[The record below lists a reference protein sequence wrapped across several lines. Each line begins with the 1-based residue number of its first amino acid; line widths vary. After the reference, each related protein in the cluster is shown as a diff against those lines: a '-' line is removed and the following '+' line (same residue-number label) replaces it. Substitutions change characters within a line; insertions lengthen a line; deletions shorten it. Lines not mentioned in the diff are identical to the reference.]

1 MTSTELEQAP
11 QIERAIAPGA
21 LPTESL
27 ARQEE
32 TLAML
37 WREAKALSAGKMFK
51 DVTQADQ
58 AFAKLVIGHHL
69 GLTPAQS
76 MTGIDIVKGNPQLRG
91 VLLGTLVRSH
101 PGYDWKVKEMGP
113 ESVSIEFFR
122 GGESQGVSTWTKA
135 DSDRAGLSK
144 DDSNHA
150 KYPTAM
156 FWNRAMSQ
164 GVKLLVPETMRG
176 IPVYVEEDL
185 EGLPA
190 GGAHNGE
197 LGEISQRSPLT
208 DLAALERAIRTHLPE
223 DLIGRAES
231 DIKEM
236 NSLAPNSWTASKIE
250 MVFKDK
256 KAYAASAELAQIE
269 KAIEELRARP
279 EATTPEA
286 AEEVVEAEVVEAGSD
301 SSPSNEGTKEE
312 PEADVPTCGAER
324 GNYYCSLLPAHD
336 GPHKAEGDNDVVIKE
351 WPAEERV
358 QDTGPAADPDAA
370 IPARPRSLEEETL
383 LVRQADLRD
392 ELEDDNLSDDARSAI
407 EAEIDSISG
416 ELPPDIGE
424 GQTELGL

>member
-185 EGLPA
+185 EGLSA

-197 LGEISQRSPLT
+197 PGESGQRSPLT

-301 SSPSNEGTKEE
+301 SSPSNERAKEE
-312 PEADVPTCGAER
+312 PEANSSELEDPQNSAAG
-324 GNYYCSLLPAHD
+324 
-336 GPHKAEGDNDVVIKE
+336 
-351 WPAEERV
+351 EERV
-358 QDTGPAADPDAA
+358 QDTGPAADPDVT
-370 IPARPRSLEEETL
+370 IPPRPRSLEEETL